1 MQEYV
6 PDGEPEYTD
15 DTVNVNCVLSWRL
28 RRHASNESDLLV
40 DFRNGW
46 IFESGRWTG
55 RASAREDILSALQ
68 ANADGKCRRQPT
80 APACGQAR

>member
-1 MQEYV
+1 VTYV
-6 PDGEPEYTD
+6 PDAEPEFTD

-28 RRHASNESDLLV
+28 RPDASIEGDVQV

-55 RASAREDILSALQ
+55 RVDAKQQVLSALR
-68 ANADGKCRRQPT
+68 ANANGKYCR
-80 APACGQAR
+80 